1 VRHRPL
7 PDFVPTEQIRQMAHT
22 TRRYSGPSALAF
34 SPDARTLAYVS
45 DRSGTYCAWTIP
57 LAGGQPSL
65 ALAVDGGAVRSLC
78 WSASGDLIGAV
89 DRGGTER
96 WQLYVTRSDERIE
109 PLSVSDG
116 DAVQHLLSWNAA
128 SPDGRS
134 LAISSNARE
143 RADVD
148 LVVVDTKTK
157 EQRPLLTGPY
167 WHVAGGWSPDG
178 SSLLVMRVNDNTDQT
193 LFRVDVASGEATE
206 LTRHSADQDIQNV
219 PAGWDRDGQALA
231 MSDAGREQLALV
243 ALARDGARQPVDE
256 PGWDVELAVS
266 STDGRVQVWSVNIDG
281 YSTLRWRRDGE
292 VLGER
297 ELHGACEDL
306 VVAADG
312 SQAAFVRQ
320 SPVEPSQIWVLDMR
334 TGAARQ
340 LVTTRTPID
349 PGELVQPELVR
360 IAGPDGPIPAFVYWP
375 KNATTNERR
384 AALPRA
390 GAGAP
395 ASRSDSPQ
403 ERSDAARPQAE
414 REEQGRVP
422 ALLYPHGGPEAQSR
436 PAYNHVLGP
445 LQALVQRGIAVVV
458 PNIHGSTGYGRSW
471 QIAIHKDWGGIDLR
485 DLRAVADWMATE
497 PRFDAD
503 RLAVYGGS
511 YGGFATL
518 LCVTQIPDRWRCA
531 VDLFGV
537 ANLVT
542 MIETNQPN
550 WQRFLRRWIGDLATD
565 REKLV
570 ARSPITHIDNVR
582 CPMLVLQGANDPRV
596 PKSESDQVV
605 ERLRARGQRVE
616 YVVFP
621 DEGHGFTK
629 RKNQDAAYEKI
640 VDFLTAELVG

>member
-1 VRHRPL
+1 MPQRPL
-7 PDFVPTEQIRQMAHT
+7 SDFVPTEQIRQMAHT

-57 LAGGQPSL
+57 VAGGQPAQ
-65 ALAVDGGAVRSLC
+65 ALAVEGGAVRSLC

-89 DRGGTER
+89 DRGGSER
-96 WQLYVTRSDERIE
+96 WQLYVTRPDERIE

-128 SPDGRS
+128 SPDGKR

-148 LVVVDTKTK
+148 LVVLDLNTR
-157 EQRPLLTGPY
+157 EQRALLTGPT

-178 SSLLVMRVNDNTDQT
+178 RSLLVMRVNDNTDQT
-193 LFRVDVASGEATE
+193 LLRVDVETRESRE
-206 LTRHSADQDIQNV
+206 LTPHPADQDIQNV
-219 PAGWDRDGQALA
+219 PAGWDSDARALG
-231 MSDAGREQLALV
+231 MSDAGREHLALV
-243 ALARDGARQPVDE
+243 ALDRSGTRTAIDE
-256 PGWDVELAVS
+256 PDWDVELAVS
-266 STDGRVQVWSVNIDG
+266 SADGRVQVWSVNADG
-281 YSTLRWRRDGE
+281 YSRLRWRVAGAALRERDLE
-292 VLGER
+292 
-297 ELHGACEDL
+297 GACEDL
-306 VVAADG
+306 IVSADG
-312 SQAAFVRQ
+312 SLAAFVRQ
-320 SPVEPSQIWVLDMR
+320 SPVEPSQIWVLDTR
-334 TGAARQ
+334 TGDARQ
-340 LVTTRTPID
+340 VVTTRTPIE
-349 PGELVQPELVR
+349 PSELVRPELVR
-360 IAGPDGPIPAFVYWP
+360 IQGPDGPIPAFIYYP
-375 KNATTNERR
+375 K
-384 AALPRA
+384 
-390 GAGAP
+390 G
-395 ASRSDSPQ
+395 S
-403 ERSDAARPQAE
+403 RPQDRRSEDYRPKQAK
-414 REEQGRVP
+414 GRVP
-422 ALLYPHGGPEAQSR
+422 ALLYPHGGPEGQSR

-445 LQALVQRGIAVVV
+445 LQALVHRGIAVVV

-485 DLRAVADWMATE
+485 DLRAVADWMAAE
-497 PRFDAD
+497 PGFDPK
-503 RLAVYGGS
+503 RLGVYGGS

-550 WQRFLRRWIGDLATD
+550 WQRFLRRWIGDLETD
-565 REKLV
+565 RAKLTE
-570 ARSPITHIDNVR
+570 RSPITHLDNVR

-640 VDFLTAELVG
+640 VDFLTTELVG